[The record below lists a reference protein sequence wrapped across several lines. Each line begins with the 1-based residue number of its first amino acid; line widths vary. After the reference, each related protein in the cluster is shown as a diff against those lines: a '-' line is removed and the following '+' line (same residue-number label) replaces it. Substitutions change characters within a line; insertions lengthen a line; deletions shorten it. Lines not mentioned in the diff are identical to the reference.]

1 MAMNRVVLEYPK
13 GVSLNV
19 EVVDSSGQPTRTVE
33 LGQPVLIR
41 LGPGLEFLSVSSG
54 NIKTLLNISGSDSD
68 EEEDDDDDGNGDS
81 IEDMDADT
89 TIDLVTEDEDNDDED
104 NDDEDNDDE
113 DDEDDTVVVTF
124 TADS

>member
-19 EVVDSSGQPTRTVE
+19 EVVDASGQPTRTVE
-33 LGQPVLIR
+33 LSQPVLIR

-68 EEEDDDDDGNGDS
+68 EEEDDDDGNGDS

>member
-19 EVVDSSGQPTRTVE
+19 EVVDASGQPTRTVE
-33 LGQPVLIR
+33 LSQPVLIR

-68 EEEDDDDDGNGDS
+68 EEEDDDDGNGDS
-81 IEDMDADT
+81 IEDMT
-89 TIDLVTEDEDNDDED
+89 GVREPRMVGMSQPWTCSWGMRPWT
-104 NDDEDNDDE
+104 
-113 DDEDDTVVVTF
+113 
-124 TADS
+124 